1 MKDILIQA
9 LPTTAEQIC
18 TAVITLVT
26 AIIAAFRKGKKA
38 GKKESEPNQ

>member
-9 LPTTAEQIC
+9 LPATAEQIC

-38 GKKESEPNQ
+38 GKKESESNQ